1 MKVVLIYLPHPYLN
15 QPDAQAPMGL
25 MYLASVLEKEGHEV
39 VIKSYSSSLTY
50 EAIADLPPADF
61 YGISVTSL
69 ELPQANRFAFLIKE
83 KYYDSTIGLG
93 GPGTYSKEYVNWDVI
108 DTICI
113 GDGEITILDMLSDV
127 ENNKLKKIYDGE
139 PVKDID
145 EIPFPARHLMDKQ
158 GGNIFAYNKN
168 YYEGGSSIILS
179 SRGCPFQCAFCSAPH
194 FSVGNKKMRYRSAQ
208 SVYDEMKYVKDEYG
222 IRQFRFSDDM
232 FTASKQRVME
242 ICDLIGKLDV
252 VWRISCRVKPF
263 DEEMAK
269 AMFDAGCKEL
279 SFGVESFDNHVL
291 EVLKKG
297 ATAEDNARALE
308 ITNKIGFVSRIL
320 FMIRTPG
327 QRKETVSIN
336 IEWLKKVPYDIIAC
350 TSYIPLPGSDIW
362 LHPENYGIEIVDK
375 NLDHYNFYFFGS
387 HGENEMRDVII
398 FKDRDMK
405 EVNEESKYFRD
416 WIKSTGTVNKG

>member
-25 MYLASVLEKEGHEV
+25 MYLASVLEQANHKVE
-39 VIKSYSSSLTY
+39 IKNYSSYLTH
-50 EAIADLPPADF
+50 EAIADLPEADF

-69 ELPQANRFAFLIKE
+69 ELPQANRFAFLVKE
-83 KYYDSTIGLG
+83 KYYDSVIGLG
-93 GPGTYSKEYVNWDVI
+93 GPGTYSSEHVNWDVI

-113 GDGEITILDMLSDV
+113 GDGEITILDMLNDT
-127 ENNKLKKIYDGE
+127 EKCELKKIYNGE
-139 PVKDID
+139 PVPDID
-145 EIPFPARHLMDKQ
+145 IIPLPARHLIENQ

-168 YYEGGSSIILS
+168 YYEGGSSTILS
-179 SRGCPFQCAFCSAPH
+179 SRGCPFQCAYCSAPH
-194 FSVGNKKMRYRSAQ
+194 FSVGNKRMRYRSAQ
-208 SVYDEMKYVKDEYG
+208 SVYDEMKHVKDEYG

-232 FTASKQRVME
+232 FTANKQRVME
-242 ICDLIGKLDV
+242 ICDLVGKLDV

-320 FMIRTPG
+320 FMIKTPG
-327 QRKETVSIN
+327 QRRETVALN

-350 TSYIPLPGSDIW
+350 TSYMPLPGSDIW
-362 LHPENYGIEIVDK
+362 LHPENYGIEIIDK

-387 HGENEMRDVII
+387 HGENEIRDVIR
-398 FKDRDMK
+398 FKDRNMA
-405 EVNEESKYFRD
+405 EVNEETKFFRD
-416 WIKSTGTVNKG
+416 WVKSTGTVNKG

>member
-1 MKVVLIYLPHPYLN
+1 MKIILIYLPHPYLN

-25 MYLASVLEKEGHEV
+25 LYLASILEQANHKVE
-39 VIKSYSSSLTY
+39 IKNYSSYLTH

-69 ELPQANRFAFLIKE
+69 ELPQANRFAFLVKE
-83 KYYDSTIGLG
+83 KYYDSIIGLG
-93 GPGTYSKEYVNWDVI
+93 GPGTYSHEYVNWDVI

-113 GDGEITILDMLSDV
+113 SDGEITILNILNDI
-127 ENNKLKKIYDGE
+127 EKRKLQKIYNGE
-139 PVKDID
+139 PVSEID
-145 EIPFPARHLMDKQ
+145 TIPMPARHLIDNQ

-168 YYEGGSSIILS
+168 YYEGGSSTILS

-194 FSVGNKKMRYRSAQ
+194 FSVGNKRMRYRSAQ
-208 SVYDEMKYVKDEYG
+208 SVYDEMKHVKDTYG

-232 FTASKQRVME
+232 FTANKQRVME
-242 ICDLIGKLDV
+242 ICDLIGNLDV

-269 AMFDAGCKEL
+269 AMFSAGCKEL

-297 ATAEDNARALE
+297 ATAEDNAKALE
-308 ITNKIGFVSRIL
+308 IANKIGFVSRVL

-327 QRKETVSIN
+327 QRKETVPTN

-350 TSYIPLPGSDIW
+350 TSYMPLPGSDIW

-387 HGENEMRDVII
+387 HGENEIKDVIK
-398 FKDRDMK
+398 FKDRDMT
-405 EVNEESKYFRD
+405 EVNEETKFFRD
-416 WIKSTGTVNKG
+416 WVKSTGTVNKG